1 MESLC
6 TISKQ
11 KNLHIL
17 LWNLTKIGSYLGHG
31 KGRPNFKRDIEFWGL
46 TNNLDVDKDEDKEN
60 KRF

>member
-6 TISKQ
+6 TISEQ

-17 LWNLTKIGSYLGHG
+17 LWNLTKIGSYLRHG
-31 KGRPNFKRDIEFWGL
+31 KGRSNVKRDIEFWEL